1 MKKILKTVIIML
13 FLTSA
18 ILMTSY
24 VCASNS
30 DIYNWNYVPGLD
42 PNQSLGTTV
51 LNFVG
56 TIIKLIRNLIIIGS
70 VIVIIVIGMQT
81 IMNSHDPEKSKEYQ
95 KKLINVIVIA
105 VFTSSIVS
113 IVSVI
118 FELMT

>member
-24 VCASNS
+24 VYASNS

>member
-24 VCASNS
+24 VYASNS
-30 DIYNWNYVPGLD
+30 DIYNWNYVPELD